1 MVEEPVTTSEDSI
14 IWPETLGAE
23 LSAALSKKGFK
34 QLTSVQLAVLDP
46 LHEGRDL
53 RITSQTGSG
62 KTLAIGFALRNFA
75 AMKPE
80 VKNGV
85 PQPLALVIAPTRE
98 LAKQVEIELS
108 WLYAPLGA
116 SVTSVTGG
124 ASYRDE
130 RRALS
135 AAPSIVV
142 GTPGRLLDHLE
153 RGSIDPSALKA
164 IALDEADRM
173 LDLGFREDLLAIFAK
188 APKDHLTHLMSATF
202 PQDVRALADRVQ
214 NNPARVEGT
223 PLGEANQDIEHI
235 VHLVDPR
242 ERVDAIVN
250 LLLFTPD
257 SNSLIFARTRADVA
271 GLTRDLRQ
279 AGFTVSSLSG
289 EMEQPERNRA
299 LAMFKR
305 GDLDALVAT
314 DVAARGIDVHDIG
327 RVIQAEP
334 PTDSDSYTH
343 RSGRTG
349 RAGKKGTSSLLVDPH
364 GLNKTAAL
372 LKRARVRFKVE
383 PVPTA
388 ADIEAARDARFLEEM
403 SAETIPTDTE
413 NGEPDRGFDERT
425 WAIAKKLVESGDP
438 TRLVARFIQAARRK
452 APATARTVRVIE
464 APVASK
470 DARRPEHRNTPV
482 RSTHRDAPVRSTH
495 RDHDREVPAPR
506 ASKPGKDAPLARASR
521 PSSKD
526 VPIARASRP
535 SKEVP
540 AARTSRPANDVPA
553 ARASRPAKAAPAA
566 RASRP
571 SAASRSTEEKRPARG
586 PRQEPE
592 GGWVSFR
599 VTWGQE
605 HGADARR
612 ILAMLCRR
620 GDVDG
625 NQIGAIRIE
634 RHHSIVDVARPV
646 AKSFADA
653 TLPTDPRNP
662 RVRITEERHGAGGSH
677 APRRPR

>member
-1 MVEEPVTTSEDSI
+1 MILSADATK
-14 IWPETLGAE
+14 WPETLGIE
-23 LSAALSKKGFK
+23 LSEALTKKGFT
-34 QLTSVQLAVLDP
+34 QLTSVQEAVLDP
-46 LHEGRDL
+46 KIAGRDL

-62 KTLAIGFALRNFA
+62 KTLAIGFALREFA
-75 AMKPE
+75 AMKAS
-80 VKNGV
+80 VQNGV
-85 PQPLALVIAPTRE
+85 PKPLALIIAPTRE
-98 LAKQVEIELS
+98 LAKQVETELS

-130 RRALS
+130 RRELS
-135 AAPSIVV
+135 RAPSVIV

-153 RGSIDPSALKA
+153 RGSIDPSELKA

-173 LDLGFREDLLAIFAK
+173 LDLGFREDLLAIFGK
-188 APKDHLTHLMSATF
+188 APKEHLTHLMSATF
-202 PQDVRALADRVQ
+202 PHDVRALADRVQ

-223 PLGEANQDIEHI
+223 PLGEANTDIEHF

-257 SNSLIFARTRADVA
+257 SNTLIFARTRADVA
-271 GLTRDLRQ
+271 QLTRDLRQ

-349 RAGKKGTSSLLVDPH
+349 RAGKKGTSSLLVDPRV
-364 GLNKTAAL
+364 LAKTTAL
-372 LKRARVRFKVE
+372 LKRARVRFKIE

-388 ADIEAARDARFLEEM
+388 ADIEAASDARFLEEM
-403 SAETIPTDTE
+403 TAENNTGETDAD
-413 NGEPDRGFDERT
+413 EPDSGFDSRT
-425 WAIAKKLVESGDP
+425 WAIAKKLVESTDP

-452 APATARTVRVIE
+452 APAQPRTVRAIDVQL
-464 APVASK
+464 PTK
-470 DARRPEHRNTPV
+470 DTRRIHVDNRSHADSRSHRT
-482 RSTHRDAPVRSTH
+482 AQI
-495 RDHDREVPAPR
+495 PAPR
-506 ASKPGKDAPLARASR
+506 AR
-521 PSSKD
+521 PSSKEI
-526 VPIARASRP
+526 PTPRA
-535 SKEVP
+535 
-540 AARTSRPANDVPA
+540 SRPANDVPEARVSRPAKEA
-553 ARASRPAKAAPAA
+553 ARAAPAPRASRPA
-566 RASRP
+566 RA
-571 SAASRSTEEKRPARG
+571 

-599 VTWGQE
+599 VTWGKE

-612 ILAMLCRR
+612 ILAMVCRR

-625 NQIGAIRIE
+625 NQIGAIRID
-634 RHHSIVDVARPV
+634 RHHSIVDVARPA
-646 AKSFADA
+646 AKTFAEA
-653 TLPTDPRNP
+653 TLPPDPRNP
-662 RVRITEERHGAGGSH
+662 RVRISEERRPVGGGVS
-677 APRRPR
+677 PRRSR